1 MKLLNLSY
9 RILIMSLIWIPISV
23 IAQNITISAP
33 IKQEKPTYRPPKKHS
48 TVTAIDVSLAAR
60 VNGKM
65 EFYTVNQW
73 KSFTDKNKANIER
86 IGLCVKSKSEHFIID
101 LYNNLDR
108 KICSKK
114 VSFQVAQDKSGGHL
128 PSKQQWN
135 LIKANR
141 QKVRDALNAFGGDHL
156 CSEFFWC
163 QDGSL
168 VDLSMNGASSSS
180 VKAEGMFRICT
191 TDLENGFND
200 IVYNITPNDQYDIVC
215 TSDNKKYSVIKYKN
229 KWGIIRSDGVAVVP
243 CKYDNYD
250 CGNNS
255 LNESNNPAFP
265 WYLERN
271 GLISAQ
277 RNNKWGYINIMGE
290 EIIPCIF
297 DEVEGCLYS
306 EDSVAWVNRNN
317 YYGQINRNGE
327 FIYPLEFQSPIKHYN
342 HQPARVK
349 KNDKW
354 GFLNENGSMLTPFIY
369 DSTRGFG
376 WDDNLAPVSQDGKYG
391 YIDKSGDIVIPLQ
404 YSFADNFGSGLG
416 AVVKNEKVGFIN
428 EKGEVVI
435 PFIYE
440 ISWSSDGDGTCLA
453 WYDFSYGKV
462 AAVKKDGKWGIINR
476 KGESVTE
483 FKYDWISSGGS
494 GGKFTA
500 KVNDR
505 DIFLDKGGNEYNS
518 YEDRELKSDSILAHQ
533 GYPYEQ
539 FKMGQPYYKAKKYD
553 KAYIWFQ
560 KSAEGGD
567 DDGQCHLGY
576 YYYYGYAPIYHK
588 NYSSAFEWFSR
599 SAQQGN
605 RDACYFIGWMYEHG
619 QGILKNSNKAVE
631 WYKKSNGKRDAEK
644 RIEALTKLL

>member
-23 IAQNITISAP
+23 IAQNNTISAP

-86 IGLCVKSKSEHFIID
+86 IGLWVKSKSEHFIID

-114 VSFQVAQDKSGGHL
+114 VSFQVAQNKSGGHL

-135 LIKANR
+135 LIKANH
-141 QKVRDALNAFGGDHL
+141 QKVRDALKAFGGDHL

-168 VDLSMNGASSSS
+168 VDLSINGASSSS

-243 CKYDNYD
+243 CKYDNFI
-250 CGNNS
+250 CGYNS
-255 LNESNNPAFP
+255 FNESNNPAFP
-265 WYLERN
+265 WYLEWN

-306 EDSVAWVNRNN
+306 EDSGAWVNRNN

-369 DSTRGFG
+369 DSTGVFG
-376 WDDNLAPVSQDGKYG
+376 RDDDLAPVSQDGKYG

-404 YSFADNFGSGLG
+404 YSFADNFENGLAG
-416 AVVKNEKVGFIN
+416 IVCNGKVGFIDV
-428 EKGEVVI
+428 KGKLII
-435 PFIYE
+435 PCIYE
-440 ISWSSDGDGTCLA
+440 PVYSSDGV
-453 WYDFSYGKV
+453 GKV
-462 AAVKKDGKWGIINR
+462 LSWNDFYCGGVALVKQNNKWGIIDK
-476 KGESVTE
+476 KGEKVTD
-483 FKYDWISSGGS
+483 FIYDSFSYSSGGH
-494 GGKFTA
+494 FTA
-500 KVNDR
+500 KLNGKDV
-505 DIFLDKGGNEYNS
+505 FLDKGGNEYVS
-518 YEDRELKSDSILAHQ
+518 EEERSEKSDSILAYQ

-539 FKMGQPYYKAKKYD
+539 YKMGKSYYRAKDYN
-553 KAYIWFQ
+553 KAYPWFK

-576 YYYYGYAPIYHK
+576 YYYYGYSPINKSDYTT
-588 NYSSAFEWFSR
+588 AFSWFSK
-599 SAQQGN
+599 AAEANN
-605 RDACYFIGWMYEHG
+605 RDACYFLGWMYEHG
-619 QGILKNSNKAVE
+619 QGVSTDHTRALE
-631 WYKKSNGKRDAEK
+631 WYKKSEGQRDAKE
-644 RIEALTKLL
+644 RIEALTK

>member
-23 IAQNITISAP
+23 IAQNNTISAP
-33 IKQEKPTYRPPKKHS
+33 IKQEKPTYRPTKKHS

-114 VSFQVAQDKSGGHL
+114 VSFQVAQNKSGGHL

-168 VDLSMNGASSSS
+168 VDLSINGASSSS

-243 CKYDNYD
+243 CKYDNFN

-297 DEVEGCLYS
+297 DEVERCLYS

-376 WDDNLAPVSQDGKYG
+376 WDDDLAPVSQDGKYG

-404 YSFADNFGSGLG
+404 YSFADNFENGLAG
-416 AVVKNEKVGFIN
+416 IVCNGKVGFIDV
-428 EKGEVVI
+428 KGKLII
-435 PFIYE
+435 PCIYE
-440 ISWSSDGDGTCLA
+440 LVYSSDGDGKKLS
-453 WYDFSYGKV
+453 WNNFYYGGV
-462 AAVKKDGKWGIINR
+462 ALVKQNNKWGIIDK
-476 KGESVTE
+476 KGEKVTD
-483 FKYDWISSGGS
+483 FIYDSFSSASSGGH
-494 GGKFTA
+494 FTA
-500 KVNDR
+500 KLNGKDV
-505 DIFLDKGGNEYNS
+505 FLDKGGNEYVS
-518 YEDRELKSDSILAHQ
+518 EEERSEKSDSILAYQ

-539 FKMGQPYYKAKKYD
+539 YKMGKPYYKAKDYN
-553 KAYIWFQ
+553 KAYPWF
-560 KSAEGGD
+560 KKAAEGGD

-576 YYYYGYAPIYHK
+576 YYYYGYSPINKSDYTT
-588 NYSSAFEWFSR
+588 AFSWFSK
-599 SAQQGN
+599 AAEANN
-605 RDACYFIGWMYEHG
+605 RDACYCLGWMYEHG
-619 QGILKNSNKAVE
+619 QGVSTDHTRALE
-631 WYKKSNGKRDAEK
+631 WYKKSEGKRDAKE
-644 RIEALTKLL
+644 RIEALTK